1 MRTVPRPREDPRG
14 AGGCESGPGAPVAS
28 GPESPAPPSPTST
41 PFPRSPRSGPSTLMQ
56 RPCSPIRTRP
66 TSPSTS
72 CLRASAMPRTSSGG
86 PGLPGR
92 DTTPPHHNTAPP
104 NWASWSA
111 GRACG
116 PISQGRKLGS
126 SQLQHPS
133 RSETPYK
140 SGEGRPAGLVARP
153 RPEFQ
158 KVKFDSVRQ
167 MCLTL

>member
-1 MRTVPRPREDPRG
+1 MQPYQDQTYQPVYFVS
-14 AGGCESGPGAPVAS
+14 ESFSDAKDK
-28 GPESPAPPSPTST
+28 
-41 PFPRSPRSGPSTLMQ
+41 L
-56 RPCSPIRTRP
+56 
-66 TSPSTS
+66 
-72 CLRASAMPRTSSGG
+72 GG